1 MADDWTRINSRE
13 IIRRALT
20 RLEAKGKGILLLHDI
35 QPATALGLPELLA
48 ELKARGYRVVH
59 VVASSAAQ
67 PATVT
72 TADQWLVRHP
82 PTAQREPSVWPRVLP
97 HRVRTS
103 VAAMAAPSVMS
114 FGAETSEDAVPVSLV
129 ALPDTLRNGDTEVA
143 MPTVWPEEV
152 ITIAAL
158 PEVDLLPAPAANNF
172 RYNRIIRSRA
182 KKEKRRPSR
191 EITHSVN
198 ADVTGSI
205 PDRGKREPKA
215 KTAMNTKADKTAKSE
230 TNTKA
235 GTNTKATPTAKSGK
249 PRSADRPGSTIP
261 GGHQIQIPRPQ
272 ASLTPGR

>member
-1 MADDWTRINSRE
+1 
-13 IIRRALT
+13 
-20 RLEAKGKGILLLHDI
+20 
-35 QPATALGLPELLA
+35 
-48 ELKARGYRVVH
+48 
-59 VVASSAAQ
+59 
-67 PATVT
+67 
-72 TADQWLVRHP
+72 
-82 PTAQREPSVWPRVLP
+82 
-97 HRVRTS
+97 
-103 VAAMAAPSVMS
+103 MS

-215 KTAMNTKADKTAKSE
+215 KTAKSNTKADKTAKSN
-230 TNTKA
+230 TNTQGRHQYESHSDRTSRASPAARIGRVPPFPA
-235 GTNTKATPTAKSGK
+235 GTKS
-249 PRSADRPGSTIP
+249 RS
-261 GGHQIQIPRPQ
+261 
-272 ASLTPGR
+272 PGRRRASHRAADCRSHR